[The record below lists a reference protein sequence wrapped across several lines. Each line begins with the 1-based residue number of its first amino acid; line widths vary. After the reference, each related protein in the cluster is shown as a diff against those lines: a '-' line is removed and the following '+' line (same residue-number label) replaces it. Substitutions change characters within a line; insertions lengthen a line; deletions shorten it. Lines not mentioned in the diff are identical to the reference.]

1 MDDLGGSRADRVRI
15 ADGQRKL
22 REERELEKLASLQD
36 RGILTTTE
44 LDKRKAKLLAR

>member
-1 MDDLGGSRADRVRI
+1 MTSADRVRI